1 MKTVIWNR
9 EDGTCT
15 FAFKFKNGNFA
26 EYVGKAF
33 KTVQGAENAA
43 SKAKE
48 YYGEDWSL
56 NNLAYEKYNDK
67 GEKQTLYI
75 HRNGN

>member
-9 EDGTCT
+9 ADGTCT

-26 EYVGKAF
+26 EYVGKEF
-33 KTVQGAENAA
+33 KTVQGAEHAA

-48 YYGEDWSL
+48 YYGEVMYETTRFDNDW
-56 NNLAYEKYNDK
+56 D
-67 GEKQTLYI
+67 
-75 HRNGN
+75 